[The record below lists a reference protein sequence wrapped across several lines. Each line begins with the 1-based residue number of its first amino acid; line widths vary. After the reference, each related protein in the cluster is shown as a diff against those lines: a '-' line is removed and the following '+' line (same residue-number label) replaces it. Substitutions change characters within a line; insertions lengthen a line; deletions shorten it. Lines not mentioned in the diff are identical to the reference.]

1 MPKKSI
7 ASPEKAIPD
16 NTQYRAIKI
25 IGLWL
30 AAAIPFTVLVAAVV
44 PALSRA
50 TGGSEILWYWSLLPL
65 NAAWLTGLSLWIIRR
80 EEGNLR
86 WETVRNRI
94 WLDLPQDPKTE
105 KPVTRL
111 NFRILLSLIAAG
123 IALILGLIIPSI
135 GAAILYIVPFPS
147 FTNLSEVG
155 SPEFARAWGWF
166 AAVVII
172 WVANTFI
179 AEELLF
185 RGILLPRMKGAFGR
199 LDGFVNACLYGLYYL
214 SAPLLI
220 PFRWITGLVAAVL
233 AGRYRSNR
241 LAPLVRGVEGAAI
254 VIFAW
259 AGIQS
264 PQLAALRTPLA
275 LPRLGSGGTSAET
288 GNTIVLSSIPAYI
301 PNSGNTMQV
310 DLRSSDLSA
319 LDLRQN
325 GDDLAHACFDS
336 RTVWPSAERM
346 PTGVDPQQIMEWGK
360 NPGLGLRELHARGIT
375 GRGVGIAIIDQG
387 LLLGHREYADRL
399 MWYEEITHNP
409 FNNDASMHGGAV
421 ASIAVGKTAGVAPE
435 AGLFFFALN
444 DMLFR
449 DMFWQ
454 MHYYALGVR
463 RVIQLNKFL
472 PEDRKIRVI
481 SISIGSNPPG
491 MSGSGDF
498 SAAMRE
504 AEAAGIGTIFS
515 YKTPS
520 GFIDLAGLPISAD
533 PDRAESYDLSILAQ
547 AEYGDSP
554 NFLLI
559 PVDSRTLAAP
569 TGNDDYFFCR
579 AGGLS
584 WLMPYSAGLY
594 ALAAQVDP
602 SITLNRFWEL
612 AFQTAQPIQVSHE
625 GTIYHIGKM
634 INPEAL
640 IAALQT
646 GQ

>member
-1 MPKKSI
+1 MSKTAIVSQ
-7 ASPEKAIPD
+7 EKADPAM
-16 NTQYRAIKI
+16 TQYPAIRI
-25 IGLWL
+25 IGLWFV
-30 AAAIPFTVLVAAVV
+30 AAIPFTVLVAAVV

-50 TGGSEILWYWSLLPL
+50 TGGSEIFWYWSLLPL

-80 EEGNLR
+80 EDGNLR
-86 WETVRNRI
+86 WETIRNRI
-94 WLDLPQDPKTE
+94 WLDLPRDPKTE

-123 IALILGLIIPSI
+123 IALILGLIVPSI

-166 AAVVII
+166 AATVII

-185 RGILLPRMKGAFGR
+185 RGILLPRMKGSFGR

-233 AGRYRSNR
+233 AGRYHSNR
-241 LAPLVRGVEGAAI
+241 MAPLVRGFEGAAI

-259 AGIQS
+259 AGVQS
-264 PQLAALRTPLA
+264 PQLASLRAPLA
-275 LPRLGSGGTSAET
+275 LPRLGSGGTSTDT
-288 GNTIVLSSIPAYI
+288 GHIIVPSSVPAYI
-301 PNSGNTMQV
+301 PNSGNAMQV

-325 GDDLAHACFDS
+325 GNDLSHACFDS
-336 RTVWPSAERM
+336 RTVWPAAGRM
-346 PTGVDPQQIMEWGK
+346 PAGFDPQQIMEWGK
-360 NPGLGLRELHARGIT
+360 KPGLGLRELHTRGIT

-387 LLLGHREYADRL
+387 LLIGHREYTDRL
-399 MWYEEITHNP
+399 LWYEEITHNP
-409 FNNDASMHGGAV
+409 LNNEASMHGGAV
-421 ASIAVGKTAGVAPE
+421 ASIAVGKTTGVAPE
-435 AGLFFFALN
+435 ASLFFFAMN

-463 RVIQLNKFL
+463 RVIQLNKSL
-472 PEDRKIRVI
+472 PAESKIRVI

-504 AEAAGIGTIFS
+504 ADAAGIGTIFS
-515 YKTPS
+515 YGTSS
-520 GFIDLAGLPISAD
+520 GFINLAGLPFPAD
-533 PDRAESYDLSILAQ
+533 PDRFESYDLSILGQ
-547 AEYGDSP
+547 VQYMERP
-554 NFLLI
+554 NMLLI

-569 TGNDDYFFCR
+569 TGNGDYFFCR